1 MIRCKS
7 TELLSKECSHWS
19 TLKPVKPVSFT
30 DQIPPDIWSV
40 DFGYL
45 VGSFT

>member
-1 MIRCKS
+1 MAKKMF
-7 TELLSKECSHWS
+7 ELVN
-19 TLKPVKPVSFT
+19 LKPVKPVSFT

-40 DFGYL
+40 DLGCL